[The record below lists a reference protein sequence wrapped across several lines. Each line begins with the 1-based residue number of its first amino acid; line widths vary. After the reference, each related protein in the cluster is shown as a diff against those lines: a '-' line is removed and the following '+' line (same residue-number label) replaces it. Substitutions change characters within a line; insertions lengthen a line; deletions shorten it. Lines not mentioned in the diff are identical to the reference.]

1 MVPSGSALTFDD
13 LMRDKEGLLPSAQNT
28 RSVGEYGRSGTFL
41 HYGLQK
47 RILAG
52 PYGPGITAVHR
63 LHGRQSRILRI
74 HKDAFWA
81 M

>member
-1 MVPSGSALTFDD
+1 M
-13 LMRDKEGLLPSAQNT
+13 DKEGLLPSAQNT
-28 RSVGEYGRSGTFL
+28 RSVREYGRSGTFL

-47 RILAG
+47 QILAG
-52 PYGPGITAVHR
+52 PYGPRITAVHR
-63 LHGRQSRILRI
+63 LHGRQFRILQI